1 MLPVRESPFRLDYVL
16 DEAGAGGGER
26 LGLEPDEA
34 VAHDEVGLRAEHHET
49 PALQFLR
56 HARGWRH
63 HQGIRPEHDLSD
75 GVERVELERR
85 EDPVRGRHIR
95 RPALRAPDRFEH
107 PGRDAT
113 QRGVGIGETIREAQW
128 PAARKRVPPA
138 REDLG
143 SAGALQGGF
152 LFSGIPTQV
161 WEDPYAE
168 GVRRRETDRDSTGL
182 RLQWDRILG
191 SALELTFSWRD
202 ISIDTERSGEG
213 ITSVTC
219 AAACQDLLRR
229 DGDQYSFDVSYLY
242 RLGVGGRHLVR
253 PMVRYTIDDREGEA
267 ISGDAYRL
275 QLSYVFI
282 GQGYS
287 VASNVAF
294 GGSSFDARNPIFG
307 ERTDSDGL
315 VVDTTLFYR
324 LPVESGRWQAVG
336 SVLWGE
342 GDSDVAFH
350 DTEIFMINAGVMY
363 RFGAR

>member
-1 MLPVRESPFRLDYVL
+1 MNSTHLRLSLLATMALVAAPAAL
-16 DEAGAGGGER
+16 AIEPIPSTPGWRGFVVVGGGYADLRSNTVAGNNLIEIGQPVIDSLAQR
-26 LGLEPDEA
+26 PRSDDTMFPLVTGEVNYTFGNGWQAFFGTALEDA
-34 VAHDEVGLRAEHHET
+34 VTL
-49 PALQFLR
+49 
-56 HARGWRH
+56 
-63 HQGIRPEHDLSD
+63 D
-75 GVERVELERR
+75 GVTQLG
-85 EDPVRGRHIR
+85 GR
-95 RPALRAPDRFEH
+95 
-107 PGRDAT
+107 
-113 QRGVGIGETIREAQW
+113 
-128 PAARKRVPPA
+128 K
-138 REDLG
+138 DLG

-213 ITSVTC
+213 VTSVTC
-219 AAACQDLLRR
+219 ASACQDLLRR